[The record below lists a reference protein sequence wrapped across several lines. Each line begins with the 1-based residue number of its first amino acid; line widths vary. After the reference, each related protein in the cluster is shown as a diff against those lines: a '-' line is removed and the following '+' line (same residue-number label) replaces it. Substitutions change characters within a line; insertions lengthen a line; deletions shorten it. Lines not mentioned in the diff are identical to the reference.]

1 MKQAKENIPE
11 IVQRLEALYGKP
23 EWHPRLPI
31 LEELIQCIL
40 SQHTSDSN
48 SWRAY
53 EALREAYPSWQDVIA
68 APTDQLAEV
77 IRGGGLANQKA
88 PRIQA
93 VLRTVQE
100 RSPTFDMRFLEA
112 MDTYDARKYL
122 LSLPGIGP
130 KCAAIVLC
138 FAMGRSVIP
147 VDTHVFR
154 VAWRLGLIEK
164 ADGEAKAHDLLQNQ
178 VPEEIIYSFHVCL
191 IRHGRS
197 LCKAPVP
204 RCQSCP
210 LTDLC
215 RYYYE
220 NQLQTN
226 GDGGVGGVRSPAPD
240 KK

>member
-1 MKQAKENIPE
+1 MDEAKRNIPE
-11 IVQRLEALYGKP
+11 IVLRLEAIYGKP
-23 EWHPRLPI
+23 EWHPRLPV

-40 SQHTSDSN
+40 SQHTSDTN

-53 EALREAYPSWQDVIA
+53 EAMREVYPSWHDVLN
-68 APTDQLAEV
+68 APTDELADV
-77 IRGGGLANQKA
+77 IRSGGLANQKA

-100 RSPTFDMRFLEA
+100 HSPDFDMSYLQA
-112 MDTYDARKYL
+112 MDTPVAQRYL

-138 FAMGRSVIP
+138 FAMGRPVIP

-164 ADGEAKAHDLLQNQ
+164 AVGEAKAHDLLQNL
-178 VPEEIIYSFHVCL
+178 VPESIIYSFHVCL
-191 IRHGRS
+191 IRHGRH

-204 RCQSCP
+204 RCEQCP
-210 LTDLC
+210 LQDLC
-215 RYYYE
+215 KFYQDGS
-220 NQLQTN
+220 NQATSKGKRKQE
-226 GDGGVGGVRSPAPD
+226 
-240 KK
+240 